1 MGEVVNLRRARKEQS
16 KRKRETEAEANRLA
30 FGRTK
35 AERDLTDA
43 SAELQRTRLEAHRLE
58 REPSP
63 GDTKA

>member
-43 SAELQRTRLEAHRLE
+43 SAELQRTRLEAQRLE